1 MNRVFPATPVV
12 SGRHLST
19 SEAAEKIGV
28 HQTTIVDWVQTG
40 RFPNVYLESGR
51 AVHGAFKIP
60 EVDVV
65 GLLVGKSASW
75 DERVRQAAQEWL
87 AARTN
92 DGEEAVH
99 YLDLEDFHFENER
112 IPLKSRQRGIWKP
125 RALDAAL
132 SITTTFRRAG
142 QERPYEDE
150 VGSDGMLRY
159 KWQGDDAD
167 AADNRALRRAM
178 TDHLPLIW
186 FFGIAPGVYQPVFP
200 VYLVSEEQE
209 HQQFVVDIDP
219 QLGVLNG
226 DHLDPQ
232 ELKIAKRYGTRLA
245 RTRLHQRLFR
255 SSVIKA
261 YDTRC
266 AVCNLKHRQLLDAA
280 HIIPDS
286 DEKGTPDVSNG
297 MAMCKIHHA
306 AFDAG
311 ILGIRPDLIVEI
323 RSDILA
329 EVDGPMLKYGLQERH
344 EQKLMS
350 VPLRKRERPSPQ
362 ALELAYIRFKIA

>member
-40 RFPNVYLESGR
+40 KFPNVYLESGR
-51 AVHGAFKIP
+51 AAHGAFKIP

-65 GLLVGKSASW
+65 GLLVGKTESW

-99 YLDLEDFHFENER
+99 YLDLEDFSFENER

-125 RALDAAL
+125 RSLDAAL

-159 KWQGDDAD
+159 KWQGDDSD

-200 VYLVSEEQE
+200 VYLVSEEHE

-226 DHLDPQ
+226 DDLDPQ

-261 YDTRC
+261 YGTRC

-286 DEKGTPDVSNG
+286 DENGMPVVSNG

-323 RSDILA
+323 RRDILA

-350 VPLRKRERPSPQ
+350 VPSQRADRPSAQ
-362 ALELAYIRFKIA
+362 ALEQAYMRFKIA